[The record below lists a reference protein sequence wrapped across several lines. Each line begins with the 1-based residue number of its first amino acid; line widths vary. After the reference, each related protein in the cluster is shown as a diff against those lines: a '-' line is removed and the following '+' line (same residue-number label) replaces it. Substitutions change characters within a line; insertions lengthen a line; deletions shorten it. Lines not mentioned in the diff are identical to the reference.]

1 MNKRIMLLK
10 HKFSINLTIRQ
21 QILVAMLAVALFA
34 TAIIGIAIYSISK
47 STIEKNYSNLR
58 SNNLQ
63 MSSRIV
69 ELQTEPIIEIG
80 RSLLVDK
87 VFRRIMQEE
96 TSSTPYFSGT
106 NQLTLDKTLSSLM
119 ALDENIAG
127 MTVVNEN
134 GNWRYF
140 SKNSTV
146 SSMANHYYTT
156 DDLLEQPWVEAA
168 NEANGREFFFGYNVI
183 LPDTDTG
190 SFCFVK
196 KLINI
201 ENSKSMG
208 YLVVHIRDN
217 LLERAFTSSIEG
229 YRTDRYMVVSQE
241 GSEVILSSE
250 TDSDSMRVAHSE
262 YLNRPVE
269 GTETDISRDSRY
281 IFSSAAIPRTG
292 WEIVTYIE
300 RSELSQESA
309 YIGRVT
315 MGVGVL
321 LVLISVLI
329 SGFISSRISKPLKLL
344 EKTIEDVGSGS
355 RRITAEFDQS
365 EIGHIG
371 MQFKQMVN
379 ENLDLQDRLLRSEI
393 KEKEAELLLLQAQI
407 NPHFLYNT
415 LDSLYFMALIRHD
428 DEIADMVQ
436 VLSNSFKLSLN
447 KGERFITVENEL
459 TRIQEYMKI
468 QNIRYNNRF
477 ELGIEADDEIRKKKI
492 LTFVLQPFVENSV
505 YHGLEARVGSGFVRV
520 ICKTEQDHLQFVVED
535 NGIGIQD
542 PGRIE
547 SGYGIRNVRERI
559 QLLYGCRYG
568 VRFEDRQGG
577 GTRVII
583 TLPDQEVDYVSDGCN

>member
-34 TAIIGIAIYSISK
+34 TAIIGIVIYSISK

-63 MSSRIV
+63 ISSRIV

-87 VFRRIMQEE
+87 VFRKIMQEE

-168 NEANGREFFFGYNVI
+168 NEANGREFFYGYNVI

-229 YRTDRYMVVSQE
+229 YRTDRYMVVSQD

-269 GTETDISRDSRY
+269 GTETDISKDSRY

-321 LVLISVLI
+321 LVLISFLI
-329 SGFISSRISKPLKLL
+329 SGIISSRISKPLKLL

-568 VRFEDRQGG
+568 VRFEDRPGG

>member
-1 MNKRIMLLK
+1 MTAKIRRQPRKLI
-10 HKFSINLTIRQ
+10 INLPIRF
-21 QILVAMLAVALFA
+21 QILIAMLAVALFA
-34 TAIIGIAIYSISK
+34 TAIIGAVIYSISR

-63 MSSRIV
+63 ISSRIV

-87 VFRRIMQEE
+87 VFRKIMQEE
-96 TSSTPYFSGT
+96 TSDTPYFSGM
-106 NQLTLDKTLSSLM
+106 NQLSLDKTLSSLM
-119 ALDENIAG
+119 TLDENIAG
-127 MTVVNEN
+127 MTVVNMN

-146 SSMANHYYTT
+146 SSMANHFYTSG
-156 DDLLEQPWVEAA
+156 DLLEQPWVSMAD
-168 NEANGREFFFGYNVI
+168 EANGREVFVGYNVI
-183 LPDTDTG
+183 LPEIDTG
-190 SFCFVK
+190 SYCFVK
-196 KLINI
+196 KLNNI
-201 ENSKSMG
+201 ENIQPLG

-229 YRTDRYMVVSQE
+229 YRTDRYMVVSQN
-241 GSEVILSSE
+241 GSEIILSSE
-250 TDSDSMRVAHSE
+250 EDAVSIENAHVD
-262 YLNRPVE
+262 YLRQLAAIDQPDGDKN
-269 GTETDISRDSRY
+269 SRF
-281 IFSSAAIPRTG
+281 IFSSVAIPRTD

-309 YIGRVT
+309 YIGRIT
-315 MGVGVL
+315 MSVGAL
-321 LVLISVLI
+321 LVLVSFFI

-371 MQFKQMVN
+371 RQFKQMVN

-428 DEIADMVQ
+428 DEIAEMVQ

-447 KGERFITVENEL
+447 KGERFITVDNEL
-459 TRIQEYMKI
+459 TRIREYMKI

-477 ELGIEADDEIRKKKI
+477 ELDIEADDEIRRKKI

-505 YHGLEARVGSGFVRV
+505 YHGLEARIGNGFVRV
-520 ICKTEQDHLQFVVED
+520 ICKKEQNQLRFIVED
-535 NGIGIQD
+535 NGIGIKD
-542 PGRIE
+542 PASIE
-547 SGYGIRNVRERI
+547 SGYGIKNVRERI
-559 QLLYGCRYG
+559 QLLYGFMFG
-568 VRFEDRQGG
+568 VQFEDRPGG

-583 TLPDQEVDYVSDGCN
+583 TLPDQEVDHVSNGSN